1 MFNIDRRG
9 LEAAITIGL
18 IPSINKEEDKGD
30 QVTYYFNLCL
40 DMLVGAMNSTKRN
53 IDDAIEEQLDRFPE
67 DQKLPFLSEIIYNEL
82 IDIKR
87 QFISAGFDN
96 RLKYKLVTREAGRY
110 KFYGIAMDLDE
121 TYLSMCG
128 NELYNPG
135 PEDSVANIVAAE
147 PTIEQLNALQNW

>member
-1 MFNIDRRG
+1 MYNIDRRG

-18 IPSINKEEDKGD
+18 IPSFKKEDDSGD

-40 DMLVGAMNSTKRN
+40 DMIVGALNSSTRN
-53 IDDAIEEQLDRFPE
+53 LDDAIEEQLDRFPE
-67 DQKLPFLSEIIYNEL
+67 DIKLPFLSEIIYDEL

-96 RLKYKLVTREAGRY
+96 RLKYKLVTREVGRY

-121 TYLSMCG
+121 TFLAMAAK
-128 NELYNPG
+128 ELEPTSPDDG
-135 PEDSVANIVAAE
+135 LANIVAAE
-147 PTIEQLNALQNW
+147 PTLEQLNALVNW